1 MTARFNRLQTVV
13 PIELSE
19 ILDTTAKRLRVRI
32 KATGEPVWLPRSCT
46 QIHNGMAFVPQWLA
60 DKIALCG
67 QGSEEKYVRL

>member
-1 MTARFNRLQTVV
+1 
-13 PIELSE
+13 
-19 ILDTTAKRLRVRI
+19 LRVRI